1 MSSLLRIGLMGFGFA
16 GATFHAPVIAASGR
30 TQVAAIATG
39 QPDRARA
46 AYPDARLV
54 ADLDA
59 LLALDDI
66 ECVVIATPND
76 THFPLARQVLDA
88 GRHVVVDKPVTLT
101 SDEALALARLANAR
115 SRVFAPFHNRRWD
128 GDFLTVRRVVESGE
142 LGRITYVTSHF
153 DRFRPQVRVRWR
165 EEAARGGGLL
175 LDLGPHLIDQALALF
190 GLPDTVS
197 ATVKTRRDN
206 GSAPDF
212 VHVQLGYPDKD
223 VALHAS
229 ALSAIEPARFTLH
242 GTRGSYQKFGLDT
255 QEDQLK
261 AGLTPDDVEFGGG
274 NPPGVLRV
282 LDGDV
287 ETERPVPTLDGQYAE
302 FYCALAASIREGAPF
317 PVTPQD
323 AVDVM
328 TIIELAAQSEH
339 EGRRLPFVR
348 KIV

>member
-46 AYPDARLV
+46 AYPDARIV

-128 GDFLTVRRVVESGE
+128 GDFLTVRRIVESGE

-302 FYCALAASIREGAPF
+302 FYRALAASIREGAPF

>member
-1 MSSLLRIGLMGFGFA
+1 MGFGFA

-46 AYPDARLV
+46 AYPDARIV

-142 LGRITYVTSHF
+142 LGRITSVTSHF

-302 FYCALAASIREGAPF
+302 FYRALAASIREGAPF

-339 EGRRLPFVR
+339 EGRRLPFLR

>member
-46 AYPDARLV
+46 AYPDARIV

-128 GDFLTVRRVVESGE
+128 GDFLTVRRIVESGE
-142 LGRITYVTSHF
+142 LGRITCVTSHF

-302 FYCALAASIREGAPF
+302 FYRALAAAIREGAPF

-348 KIV
+348 KLV

>member
-1 MSSLLRIGLMGFGFA
+1 MGFGFA

-46 AYPDARLV
+46 AYPDARIV

-223 VALHAS
+223 IALHAS

-302 FYCALAASIREGAPF
+302 FYRALAASIREGAPF

>member
-46 AYPDARLV
+46 AYPDARIV

-88 GRHVVVDKPVTLT
+88 GRHVVVDKPVTLS

-229 ALSAIEPARFTLH
+229 ALSALEPARFTLH

-302 FYCALAASIREGAPF
+302 FYRALAAAIREGAPF

-348 KIV
+348 KLV

>member
-46 AYPDARLV
+46 AYPDARIV

-142 LGRITYVTSHF
+142 LGRITFVTSHF

-302 FYCALAASIREGAPF
+302 FYRALAASIREGAPF

-328 TIIELAAQSEH
+328 TVIELAAQSEH

>member
-1 MSSLLRIGLMGFGFA
+1 MGFGFA

-46 AYPDARLV
+46 AYPDARIV

-76 THFPLARQVLDA
+76 THFPVARQVLDA

-142 LGRITYVTSHF
+142 LGRITFVTSHF

-223 VALHAS
+223 VALHTS

-302 FYCALAASIREGAPF
+302 FYRALAASIREGAPF

>member
-128 GDFLTVRRVVESGE
+128 GDFLTVRRIVESGE

-302 FYCALAASIREGAPF
+302 FYRALAASIREGAPF

>member
-1 MSSLLRIGLMGFGFA
+1 MGFGFA

-46 AYPDARLV
+46 AYPDARIV

-212 VHVQLGYPDKD
+212 AHVQLGYPDKD

-302 FYCALAASIREGAPF
+302 FYRALAASIREGAPF

>member
-46 AYPDARLV
+46 AYPDARIV

-142 LGRITYVTSHF
+142 LGRITCVTSHF

-197 ATVKTRRDN
+197 ATVKTRRDD

-212 VHVQLGYPDKD
+212 VHVQFGYPDKD

-302 FYCALAASIREGAPF
+302 FYRALAASIREGAPF

>member
-46 AYPDARLV
+46 AYPDARIV

-302 FYCALAASIREGAPF
+302 FYRALAASIREGAPF

-339 EGRRLPFVR
+339 EGRRLPFLR

>member
-46 AYPDARLV
+46 AYPDARIV

-142 LGRITYVTSHF
+142 LGRIAYVTSHF

-302 FYCALAASIREGAPF
+302 FYRALAASIREGAPF

-348 KIV
+348 KLV

>member
-46 AYPDARLV
+46 AYPDARIV

-302 FYCALAASIREGAPF
+302 FYRALAASIREGAPF

>member
-46 AYPDARLV
+46 AYPDARIV

-59 LLALDDI
+59 LLALNDI

-128 GDFLTVRRVVESGE
+128 GDFLTVRRIVESGE
-142 LGRITYVTSHF
+142 LGRITSVTSHF

-302 FYCALAASIREGAPF
+302 FYRALAASIREGAPF

-339 EGRRLPFVR
+339 EGRRLPFLR

>member
-46 AYPDARLV
+46 AYPDARIV

-128 GDFLTVRRVVESGE
+128 GDFLTVRRIVESGE

-197 ATVKTRRDN
+197 ATVKTRRDK

-302 FYCALAASIREGAPF
+302 FYRALAASIREGAPF
-317 PVTPQD
+317 PVSPQD

>member
-302 FYCALAASIREGAPF
+302 FYRALAASIREGAPF

>member
-46 AYPDARLV
+46 AYPDARIV

-142 LGRITYVTSHF
+142 LGRITSVTSHF

-190 GLPDTVS
+190 DLPDTVS

-302 FYCALAASIREGAPF
+302 FYRALAASIREGAPF

>member
-46 AYPDARLV
+46 AYPDARIV

-128 GDFLTVRRVVESGE
+128 GDFLTVRRIVESGE

-190 GLPDTVS
+190 GVPDTVS

-302 FYCALAASIREGAPF
+302 FYRALAASIREGAPF
-317 PVTPQD
+317 PVSPQD

>member
-1 MSSLLRIGLMGFGFA
+1 MGFGFA

-46 AYPDARLV
+46 AYPDARIV

-59 LLALDDI
+59 LLALNDI

-128 GDFLTVRRVVESGE
+128 GDFLTVRRIVESGE
-142 LGRITYVTSHF
+142 LGRITSVTSHF

-302 FYCALAASIREGAPF
+302 FYRALAASIREGAPF

-339 EGRRLPFVR
+339 EGRRLPFLR